1 MGDLHPS
8 NRGVT
13 YQFLGLVALGVLSS
27 GCAHPMEV
35 KNLDLYKTTFINSQQ
50 TGASIGMSAVTST
63 PEEERLVVAVGN
75 AMKKDGFKVDF
86 PFFPNDE
93 NRKLVDKLVKIATS
107 SKYEG
112 SGWNFLI
119 NWPGFLI
126 WTPAWHGYDY
136 RVKYSFDVDITDTK
150 GGENL
155 PRLSIPIDL
164 DVRHAAM
171 NRTWTEI
178 SWFEWS
184 AIAFVGGLI
193 FTRYDKSVT
202 PLLLDAIEI
211 KVADYVA
218 SKIGAALI
226 SGHPRNI

>member
-1 MGDLHPS
+1 MEVSHSG
-8 NRGVT
+8 NRYAV
-13 YQFLGLVALGVLSS
+13 YRFLSLIAAGLLSS
-27 GCAHPMEV
+27 GCAHQLEV
-35 KNLDLYKTTFINSQQ
+35 KNLELYKATFINSQQ
-50 TGASIGMSAVTST
+50 TGAKIGMSAVTST

-86 PFFPNDE
+86 PFFPNAE
-93 NRKLVDKLVKIATS
+93 NRKSVDNIVKVATS
-107 SKYEG
+107 SRYEG

-136 RVKYSFDVDITDTK
+136 QVKYDFDVDITDTK
-150 GGENL
+150 SGENL

-178 SWFEWS
+178 SWLEWS
-184 AIAFVGGLI
+184 AIAFIGGII

-202 PLLLDAIEI
+202 PLLLDAIET

-226 SGHPRNI
+226 SGHPRAG